1 MGNKPRVNDY
11 YLDHVGRRRKLSHGA
26 ILRIQQQFADGAIVG
41 ELAEAYDVSTSL
53 IRTITYNTARNR
65 DLDRIT
71 DRD

>member
-1 MGNKPRVNDY
+1 MGKTPKINDY

-26 ILRIQQQFADGAIVG
+26 ILRIQQQFADGAIVS

-65 DLDRIT
+65 DLDRIA